1 MNLTTFENY
10 MLLSVHPN
18 SGKPMAGMFYH
29 GLVGALLTDVHKAER
44 LQIGNEFLVVNDTS
58 SVDIPVVDF
67 LLHKIGTF
75 KEYKKISY
83 WIPQLATNKVFKKL
97 MIEYMA
103 EKKLMRI
110 DRKTFLGYPTYRFF
124 MIDISIRKTL
134 VHTLRENIKS
144 EKPEYLLLGLL
155 VSTNLDS
162 LLTSNTLTAK
172 QVKQACVTV
181 QNKNIVAS
189 LVAKVI
195 HKQKL
200 IDLWIAIFI
209 LFWVLLIFMGA
220 QK

>member
-97 MIEYMA
+97 MI
-103 EKKLMRI
+103 KKDIKYFIWFKSICIKNSNNR
-110 DRKTFLGYPTYRFF
+110 TYTYP
-124 MIDISIRKTL
+124 
-134 VHTLRENIKS
+134 
-144 EKPEYLLLGLL
+144 
-155 VSTNLDS
+155 
-162 LLTSNTLTAK
+162 
-172 QVKQACVTV
+172 
-181 QNKNIVAS
+181 
-189 LVAKVI
+189 
-195 HKQKL
+195 
-200 IDLWIAIFI
+200 
-209 LFWVLLIFMGA
+209 
-220 QK
+220 